1 VGKMT
6 KDKFLREL
14 EKKLSILS
22 EEERKDTINEY
33 RDIIEEKVKH
43 GKKESEAV
51 KEFGSIDELSKE
63 ILNAYKI
70 NPDYK
75 SKDFVDG
82 AEELIRKGAKKISEV
97 TDDVVDSIKQ
107 SDFEC
112 TTSNVFEII
121 LKVIILLIFLA
132 ILKIPIYFASELG
145 SSVFR
150 IGVEP
155 FATIFSWIWKGLIE
169 IVYLGIC
176 VLLIVKLI
184 TDYSKKDKT
193 AKTNSKVKNT
203 KIEEKT
209 NSKVKNTK
217 IEEKTTKENKKVKKN
232 DTFETIVLILVRLF
246 VIFTIII
253 PLVFVA
259 FLFIVGLVILIYLL
273 CKGIA
278 VYGFLIATLGCLGFI
293 ICIIDLIY
301 RGLIADKKI
310 YLYPFLINILLIIIG
325 GVMSIS
331 YIFDFEYHD
340 SLPQNR
346 YETKTETF
354 MEDIDKKTSISN
366 YKTEIIVDNSIE
378 DNKIKAE
385 VTYYPKFVSIEKHED
400 TDEDED
406 YISFVTNEKD
416 TTFSLNNKY
425 TKMIMKDIKK
435 KKIYNYNEFND
446 VKVKIYVNEKTKDL
460 VEN

>member
-1 VGKMT
+1 MT

-193 AKTNSKVKNT
+193 AKTNSKVKN
-203 KIEEKT
+203 
-209 NSKVKNTK
+209 SK

-273 CKGIA
+273 CKGIG

-346 YETKTETF
+346 YETKTEIF

-400 TDEDED
+400 TDEDKD

>member
-1 VGKMT
+1 MT

-209 NSKVKNTK
+209 
-217 IEEKTTKENKKVKKN
+217 TKENKKVKKN

-273 CKGIA
+273 CKGIG

-366 YKTEIIVDNSIE
+366 YKKEIIVDNSIE

-385 VTYYPKFVSIEKHED
+385 VTYYPEFVSIEKHED
-400 TDEDED
+400 TDEDKD

>member
-1 VGKMT
+1 MT

-273 CKGIA
+273 CKGIG

-346 YETKTETF
+346 YETKTEIF

-400 TDEDED
+400 TDEDKD

-425 TKMIMKDIKK
+425 TKMIMKDIKN

>member
-1 VGKMT
+1 MT

-209 NSKVKNTK
+209 
-217 IEEKTTKENKKVKKN
+217 TKENKKVKKN

-273 CKGIA
+273 CKGIG

-346 YETKTETF
+346 YETKTEIF

-385 VTYYPKFVSIEKHED
+385 VTYYPEFVSIEKHED
-400 TDEDED
+400 TDEDKD

-425 TKMIMKDIKK
+425 TKMIMKDIKN

>member
-1 VGKMT
+1 MT

-112 TTSNVFEII
+112 TTSNVFGII

-193 AKTNSKVKNT
+193 S
-203 KIEEKT
+203 KT

-273 CKGIA
+273 CKGIG

-366 YKTEIIVDNSIE
+366 YKKEIIVDNSIE

-385 VTYYPKFVSIEKHED
+385 VTYYPKFVSIEKHKD
-400 TDEDED
+400 TDEDKD

>member
-1 VGKMT
+1 MT

-184 TDYSKKDKT
+184 TDYSKKNKT
-193 AKTNSKVKNT
+193 P
-203 KIEEKT
+203 KT

-273 CKGIA
+273 CKGIG

-301 RGLIADKKI
+301 RGLIVDKKI

-366 YKTEIIVDNSIE
+366 YKKEIIIDNSIE

-425 TKMIMKDIKK
+425 TKMIMKDIKN

>member
-1 VGKMT
+1 MT

-209 NSKVKNTK
+209 
-217 IEEKTTKENKKVKKN
+217 TKENKKVKKN

-273 CKGIA
+273 CKGIG

-400 TDEDED
+400 TDEDKD

>member
-1 VGKMT
+1 MT

-209 NSKVKNTK
+209 
-217 IEEKTTKENKKVKKN
+217 TKENKKVKKN

-366 YKTEIIVDNSIE
+366 YKKEIIVDNSIE

-400 TDEDED
+400 TDEDKD

-425 TKMIMKDIKK
+425 TKMIMKDIKN

>member
-1 VGKMT
+1 MT

-273 CKGIA
+273 CKGIG

-346 YETKTETF
+346 YETKTEIF

-366 YKTEIIVDNSIE
+366 YKKEIIIDNSIE

-400 TDEDED
+400 TDEDKD

-425 TKMIMKDIKK
+425 TKMIMKDIKN

>member
-1 VGKMT
+1 MT

-193 AKTNSKVKNT
+193 AKTNSKVKN
-203 KIEEKT
+203 
-209 NSKVKNTK
+209 SK

-273 CKGIA
+273 CKGIG

-400 TDEDED
+400 TDEDKD

>member
-1 VGKMT
+1 MT

-209 NSKVKNTK
+209 
-217 IEEKTTKENKKVKKN
+217 TKENKKVKKN

-273 CKGIA
+273 CKGIG

-310 YLYPFLINILLIIIG
+310 YLYPFLINILLIVIG

-346 YETKTETF
+346 YETKTEIF

-366 YKTEIIVDNSIE
+366 YKKEIIVDNSIE

-400 TDEDED
+400 TDEDKD

-425 TKMIMKDIKK
+425 TKMIMKDIKN

>member
-1 VGKMT
+1 MT

-193 AKTNSKVKNT
+193 AKTNSKVKN
-203 KIEEKT
+203 
-209 NSKVKNTK
+209 SK

-366 YKTEIIVDNSIE
+366 YKKEIIVDNSIE

-400 TDEDED
+400 TDEDKD

-425 TKMIMKDIKK
+425 TKMIMKDIKN

>member
-1 VGKMT
+1 MT

-132 ILKIPIYFASELG
+132 LLKIPIYFASELG

-209 NSKVKNTK
+209 
-217 IEEKTTKENKKVKKN
+217 TKENKKVKKN

-273 CKGIA
+273 CKGIG

-346 YETKTETF
+346 YETKTEIF

-366 YKTEIIVDNSIE
+366 YKKEIIIDNSIE

-400 TDEDED
+400 TDEDKD

-425 TKMIMKDIKK
+425 TKMIMKDIKN

>member
-1 VGKMT
+1 MT

-132 ILKIPIYFASELG
+132 LLKIPIYLASELG

-176 VLLIVKLI
+176 VLLIIKLI

-193 AKTNSKVKNT
+193 A
-203 KIEEKT
+203 KT

-273 CKGIA
+273 CKGIG

-310 YLYPFLINILLIIIG
+310 YLYPFLINILLIVIG

-346 YETKTETF
+346 YETKTEIF

-366 YKTEIIVDNSIE
+366 YKKEIIVDNSIE

-400 TDEDED
+400 TDEDKD

-425 TKMIMKDIKK
+425 TKMIMKDIKN

>member
-1 VGKMT
+1 MT

-209 NSKVKNTK
+209 
-217 IEEKTTKENKKVKKN
+217 TKENKKVKKN

-273 CKGIA
+273 CKGIG

-366 YKTEIIVDNSIE
+366 YKKEIIVDNSIE

-400 TDEDED
+400 TDEDKD

>member
-1 VGKMT
+1 MT

-132 ILKIPIYFASELG
+132 LLKIPIYFASELG

-184 TDYSKKDKT
+184 TDYSKKNKT
-193 AKTNSKVKNT
+193 P
-203 KIEEKT
+203 KT

-273 CKGIA
+273 CKGIG

-310 YLYPFLINILLIIIG
+310 YLYPFLINILLIVIG

-366 YKTEIIVDNSIE
+366 YKKEIIVDNSIE

-385 VTYYPKFVSIEKHED
+385 VTYYPEFVSIEKHED
-400 TDEDED
+400 TDEDKD

-425 TKMIMKDIKK
+425 TKMIMKDIKN

>member
-1 VGKMT
+1 MT

-184 TDYSKKDKT
+184 TDYSKKNKT
-193 AKTNSKVKNT
+193 P
-203 KIEEKT
+203 KT

-273 CKGIA
+273 CKGVG

-310 YLYPFLINILLIIIG
+310 YLYPFLINILLIVIG

-331 YIFDFEYHD
+331 YIFDFEYRD

-366 YKTEIIVDNSIE
+366 YKKEIIVDNSIE

-385 VTYYPKFVSIEKHED
+385 VTYYPEFVSIEKHED
-400 TDEDED
+400 TDEDKD

>member
-1 VGKMT
+1 MT

-82 AEELIRKGAKKISEV
+82 AEELVRKGAKKISEV

-176 VLLIVKLI
+176 VLLIIKLI

-193 AKTNSKVKNT
+193 A
-203 KIEEKT
+203 KT

-273 CKGIA
+273 CKGIG

-301 RGLIADKKI
+301 RGLIVDKKI

-346 YETKTETF
+346 YETKTEIF

-366 YKTEIIVDNSIE
+366 YKKEIIVDNSIE

-400 TDEDED
+400 TDEDKD

-425 TKMIMKDIKK
+425 TKMIMKDIKN

>member
-1 VGKMT
+1 MT

-63 ILNAYKI
+63 ILNVYKI

-273 CKGIA
+273 CKGIG

-366 YKTEIIVDNSIE
+366 YKKEIIVDNSIE

-400 TDEDED
+400 TDEDKD

>member
-1 VGKMT
+1 MT

-193 AKTNSKVKNT
+193 A
-203 KIEEKT
+203 KT

>member
-1 VGKMT
+1 MT

-132 ILKIPIYFASELG
+132 LLKIPIYFASELG

-184 TDYSKKDKT
+184 TDYSKKNKT
-193 AKTNSKVKNT
+193 S
-203 KIEEKT
+203 KT

-273 CKGIA
+273 CKGIG

-310 YLYPFLINILLIIIG
+310 YLYPFLINILLIVIG

-366 YKTEIIVDNSIE
+366 YKKEIIVDNSIE

-385 VTYYPKFVSIEKHED
+385 VTYYPEFVSIEKHED
-400 TDEDED
+400 TDEDKD

-425 TKMIMKDIKK
+425 TKMIMKDVKK

>member
-1 VGKMT
+1 MT

-176 VLLIVKLI
+176 VLLIIKLI

-193 AKTNSKVKNT
+193 A
-203 KIEEKT
+203 KT

-273 CKGIA
+273 CKGIG

-346 YETKTETF
+346 YETKTEIF

-400 TDEDED
+400 TDEDKD

>member
-1 VGKMT
+1 MT

-209 NSKVKNTK
+209 
-217 IEEKTTKENKKVKKN
+217 TKENKKVKKN

-273 CKGIA
+273 CKGIG

-346 YETKTETF
+346 YETKTEIF

-400 TDEDED
+400 TDEDKD

-425 TKMIMKDIKK
+425 TKMIMKDIKN

>member
-1 VGKMT
+1 MT

-132 ILKIPIYFASELG
+132 LLKIPIYFASELG

-273 CKGIA
+273 CKGIG

-340 SLPQNR
+340 SSPQNR

-400 TDEDED
+400 TDEDKD

>member
-1 VGKMT
+1 MT

-209 NSKVKNTK
+209 
-217 IEEKTTKENKKVKKN
+217 TKENKKVKKN

-400 TDEDED
+400 TDEDKD

>member
-1 VGKMT
+1 MT

-209 NSKVKNTK
+209 
-217 IEEKTTKENKKVKKN
+217 TKENKKVKKN

-366 YKTEIIVDNSIE
+366 YKKEIIIDNGIE

-425 TKMIMKDIKK
+425 TKMIMKDIKN

>member
-1 VGKMT
+1 MT

-184 TDYSKKDKT
+184 TDYSKKNKT
-193 AKTNSKVKNT
+193 SKTSSKVKNT
-203 KIEEKT
+203 KIEEKA
-209 NSKVKNTK
+209 
-217 IEEKTTKENKKVKKN
+217 TKENKKVKKN

-273 CKGIA
+273 CKGIG

-310 YLYPFLINILLIIIG
+310 YLYPFLINILLIVIG

-366 YKTEIIVDNSIE
+366 YKKEIIVDNSIE

-400 TDEDED
+400 TDEDKD

>member
-1 VGKMT
+1 MT

-63 ILNAYKI
+63 ILNVYKI

-209 NSKVKNTK
+209 
-217 IEEKTTKENKKVKKN
+217 TKENKKVKKN

-273 CKGIA
+273 CKGIG

-366 YKTEIIVDNSIE
+366 YKKEIIVDNSIE

-400 TDEDED
+400 TDEDKD

>member
-1 VGKMT
+1 MT

-184 TDYSKKDKT
+184 TDYSKKNKT
-193 AKTNSKVKNT
+193 P
-203 KIEEKT
+203 KT

-366 YKTEIIVDNSIE
+366 YKKEIIVDNSIE

-385 VTYYPKFVSIEKHED
+385 VTYYPEFVSIEKHED
-400 TDEDED
+400 TDEDKD

-425 TKMIMKDIKK
+425 TKMIMKDVKK

>member
-1 VGKMT
+1 MT

-184 TDYSKKDKT
+184 TDYSKKNKT
-193 AKTNSKVKNT
+193 P
-203 KIEEKT
+203 KT

-273 CKGIA
+273 CKGIG

-310 YLYPFLINILLIIIG
+310 YLYPFLINILLIVIG

-366 YKTEIIVDNSIE
+366 YKKEIVVDNSIE

-385 VTYYPKFVSIEKHED
+385 VTYYPEFVSIEKHED
-400 TDEDED
+400 TDEDKD

>member
-1 VGKMT
+1 MT

-132 ILKIPIYFASELG
+132 LLKIPIYFASELG

-184 TDYSKKDKT
+184 TDYSKKNKT
-193 AKTNSKVKNT
+193 P
-203 KIEEKT
+203 KT

-273 CKGIA
+273 CKGIG

-310 YLYPFLINILLIIIG
+310 YLYPFLINILLIVIG

-366 YKTEIIVDNSIE
+366 YKKEIIVDNSIE

-385 VTYYPKFVSIEKHED
+385 VTYYPEFVSIEKHED
-400 TDEDED
+400 TDEDND

>member
-1 VGKMT
+1 MT

-176 VLLIVKLI
+176 VLLIIKLI

-193 AKTNSKVKNT
+193 A
-203 KIEEKT
+203 KT

-273 CKGIA
+273 CKGIG

-346 YETKTETF
+346 YETKTEIF

-366 YKTEIIVDNSIE
+366 YKKEIIVDNSIE

-400 TDEDED
+400 TDEDKD

-425 TKMIMKDIKK
+425 TKMIMKDIKN

>member
-1 VGKMT
+1 MT

-273 CKGIA
+273 CKGIG

-400 TDEDED
+400 TDEDKD

>member
-1 VGKMT
+1 MT

-209 NSKVKNTK
+209 
-217 IEEKTTKENKKVKKN
+217 TKENKKVKKN

-273 CKGIA
+273 CKGIG

-346 YETKTETF
+346 YETKTEIF

-400 TDEDED
+400 KD

>member
-1 VGKMT
+1 MT

-22 EEERKDTINEY
+22 EEERRDTINEY

-246 VIFTIII
+246 VLFTIII

-273 CKGIA
+273 CKGIG

-346 YETKTETF
+346 YETKTEIF

-400 TDEDED
+400 TDEDKD

>member
-1 VGKMT
+1 MT

-209 NSKVKNTK
+209 
-217 IEEKTTKENKKVKKN
+217 TKENKKVKKN

-346 YETKTETF
+346 YETKTEIF

-366 YKTEIIVDNSIE
+366 YKKEIIVDNSIE

>member
-1 VGKMT
+1 M
-6 KDKFLREL
+6 
-14 EKKLSILS
+14 
-22 EEERKDTINEY
+22 
-33 RDIIEEKVKH
+33 
-43 GKKESEAV
+43 
-51 KEFGSIDELSKE
+51 
-63 ILNAYKI
+63 
-70 NPDYK
+70 
-75 SKDFVDG
+75 
-82 AEELIRKGAKKISEV
+82 
-97 TDDVVDSIKQ
+97 DSIKQ

-193 AKTNSKVKNT
+193 SKTNSKVKNT

-273 CKGIA
+273 CKGIG

-346 YETKTETF
+346 YETKTEIF

-400 TDEDED
+400 TDEDKD

>member
-1 VGKMT
+1 MT

-132 ILKIPIYFASELG
+132 LLKIPIYFASELG

-209 NSKVKNTK
+209 
-217 IEEKTTKENKKVKKN
+217 TKENKKVKKN

-273 CKGIA
+273 CKGIG

-340 SLPQNR
+340 SSPQNR

-400 TDEDED
+400 TDEDKD

>member
-1 VGKMT
+1 MT

-176 VLLIVKLI
+176 VLLIIKLI

-193 AKTNSKVKNT
+193 A
-203 KIEEKT
+203 KT

-273 CKGIA
+273 CKGIG

-366 YKTEIIVDNSIE
+366 YKKEIIVDNSIE

-400 TDEDED
+400 TDEDKD

-425 TKMIMKDIKK
+425 TKMIMKDIKN

>member
-1 VGKMT
+1 MT

-112 TTSNVFEII
+112 TTSNFFEII

-176 VLLIVKLI
+176 VLLIIKLI

-193 AKTNSKVKNT
+193 A
-203 KIEEKT
+203 KT

-273 CKGIA
+273 CKGIG

-301 RGLIADKKI
+301 RGLIVDKKI

-366 YKTEIIVDNSIE
+366 YKKEIIVDNSIE

-400 TDEDED
+400 TDEDKD